1 MLFRFSPSAG
11 FPAAHPCVRKTG
23 LAGIG
28 LAAPVSQWSDL
39 QLPVPQTLALLAALL
54 VLLLSGLLL
63 AGHRRRD
70 QDQREYLRAL
80 REREQRLRL
89 SLWASNEI
97 YWQYDLERHEL
108 ESTQIELGRSDALN
122 LHIDLDT
129 DHQIHPD
136 DMPLVINRL
145 KEYVRGNALM
155 FLSEHRVHDEHDEW
169 QWIRARGRAV
179 ARNDAGRITRIA
191 GTARNVTIGRERE
204 RERRI
209 AAEVMHDMAEAVMVV
224 DDAFQFVTV
233 NPAFT
238 RFTYYE
244 PAEVVGK
251 DAGLLNSEQ
260 HVAAFYE
267 QARLAISQQGHWT
280 GEMWQKRKDGN
291 EFLCAMQ
298 FHAIQEPVTQRRMFV
313 VVASDITDR
322 RRIEQEL
329 RYLANY
335 DTLTNLP
342 NRTLLAER
350 LSRAIVR
357 ARRQGTCVALLFL
370 DLDRF
375 KDVNDTLGHAAGDRI
390 LRIAAQR
397 LQQSAGESHTVARIG
412 GDEFTVLLEDLTH
425 GDEADQC
432 AQRIIEA
439 FDEPLM
445 LDDRQEIVVTP
456 SIGISLYPEHAQVPT
471 DLLKHADTAM
481 YQAKSAGRNTFMR
494 YTESMDSHTRRRAGL
509 LTALRRVE
517 ERGELRLL
525 YQPQLSLADG
535 GIRRVEALLRWD
547 SIEFGEVM
555 PAQFIPLAEESGMIV
570 AIGEWALR
578 EACNTLAGWH
588 RAGFHDMSMAV
599 NVSVAQL
606 LRSDLPRTVERIL
619 RETGVDASHLELE
632 LTESVLMA
640 NAELAE
646 ERLQTFRNIGVSIA
660 VDDFGTGYS
669 SLAYLRRLPITT
681 LKIDKAFIDDLG
693 GPNDS
698 EDASIT
704 TTVIAMAHSLGLDV
718 IAEGVETAAQLDFL
732 RQHGCDVVQGYWLSP
747 PLQSGACMQFVR
759 EWPKRQASM
768 AVATEAMTP

>member
-1 MLFRFSPSAG
+1 M
-11 FPAAHPCVRKTG
+11 
-23 LAGIG
+23 
-28 LAAPVSQWSDL
+28 SQLSDL
-39 QLPVPQTLALLAALL
+39 QMPVPQTLALLAALL

-63 AGHRRRD
+63 AGHRRRELD
-70 QDQREYLRAL
+70 QHEHLRAL

-89 SLWASNEI
+89 SLWASSEI
-97 YWQYDLERHEL
+97 YWQYDLELHEL
-108 ESTQIELGRSDALN
+108 ESTQIELGGTDDLN
-122 LHIDLDT
+122 LHINLDT

-136 DMPLVINRL
+136 DLPLVVSRL
-145 KEYVRGNALM
+145 QQYVRGTTLM
-155 FLSEHRVHDEHDEW
+155 FVSEHRVHDEQDQW

-179 ARNDAGRITRIA
+179 ARNNAGRITRIA

-224 DDAFQFVTV
+224 DDSFQFVTV

-238 RFTYYE
+238 RFSDYE
-244 PAEVVGK
+244 SAEVVGK

-260 HVAAFYE
+260 HDAAFYE
-267 QARLAISQQGHWT
+267 QTRLTISQQGHWT
-280 GEMWQKRKDGN
+280 GEMWQKRRDGN
-291 EFLCAMQ
+291 EYLCAMQ
-298 FHAIQEPVTQRRMFV
+298 VHAIHEPVTQRRMFV

-357 ARRQGTCVALLFL
+357 ARRHGTCVALLFL

-397 LQQSAGESHTVARIG
+397 LQQSAGDSHTVARIG
-412 GDEFTVLLEDLTH
+412 GDEFTVLLEDLAH
-425 GDEADQC
+425 GDEADAC
-432 AQRIIEA
+432 AQRIIKA
-439 FDEPLM
+439 FDEPLL

-481 YQAKSAGRNTFMR
+481 YQAKAAGRNTFMR
-494 YTESMDSHTRRRAGL
+494 YTEAMDSNTRRRAGL

-525 YQPQLSLADG
+525 YQPQLSLADC
-535 GIRRVEALLRWD
+535 GIHRVEALLRWD
-547 SIEFGEVM
+547 SIEFGEVL

-570 AIGEWALR
+570 AIGEWVLR
-578 EACNTLAGWH
+578 EACNTLAEWH
-588 RAGFHDMSMAV
+588 RAGFHDMTMAV
-599 NVSVAQL
+599 NVSAVQL
-606 LRSDLPRTVERIL
+606 LRSDLPSTVERIL

-632 LTESVLMA
+632 LTETVLMA

-646 ERLQTFRNIGVSIA
+646 ERLQTFRKIGVSIA

-698 EDASIT
+698 EDAAIT

-718 IAEGVETAAQLDFL
+718 VAEGVENVAQLDFL
-732 RQHGCDVVQGYWLSP
+732 RQHGCDVVQGYWLAP
-747 PLQSGACMQFVR
+747 PLTSAACMQFVR
-759 EWPKRQASM
+759 EWPQHHA
-768 AVATEAMTP
+768 AVAMDAETITP